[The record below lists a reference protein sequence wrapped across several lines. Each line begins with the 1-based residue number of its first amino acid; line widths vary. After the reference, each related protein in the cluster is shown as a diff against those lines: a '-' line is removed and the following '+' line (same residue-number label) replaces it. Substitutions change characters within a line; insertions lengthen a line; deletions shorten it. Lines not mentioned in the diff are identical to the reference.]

1 MVSLCLKAL
10 NEQQNPSSVFL
21 NSKMEPHSS
30 MFPCHQHFWINSVQF
45 GITWKNYI
53 NFTFFSEFNFDRW
66 FHVKSAKN
74 DKNSFTSNKA
84 SDISLGVIHFVI
96 GLISSKVS
104 LTSGSLNLTTNSNSF
119 WSVSK
124 EDDSTAS
131 FHLLINLN
139 SNFPAKISQKIVCT
153 TYGDFWAKVSSFCWT
168 TLFGEHIVTAGKSI
182 SQTGWFVESKVVKV
196 GFIMKKEHI
205 IFH

>member
-131 FHLLINLN
+131 FHLLINLD
-139 SNFPAKISQKIVCT
+139 SNFPAKISQNSLYYLRWFLSQGLKFLLYNFIWRTYRDCRKINFPNWVIC
-153 TYGDFWAKVSSFCWT
+153 GIQSC
-168 TLFGEHIVTAGKSI
+168 
-182 SQTGWFVESKVVKV
+182 
-196 GFIMKKEHI
+196 
-205 IFH
+205 

>member
-1 MVSLCLKAL
+1 MNLQINGFTLSQCIKRTTKPFISFSQFKNGTTFFDISL
-10 NEQQNPSSVFL
+10 PPTFL
-21 NSKMEPHSS
+21 NKFSTIWHNLQKVYKFSSEKLHFSRFEPIV
-30 MFPCHQHFWINSVQF
+30 P
-45 GITWKNYI
+45 
-53 NFTFFSEFNFDRW
+53 
-66 FHVKSAKN
+66 
-74 DKNSFTSNKA
+74 TSNKA

-139 SNFPAKISQKIVCT
+139 SNFPAKISQNSLYYLRWFLSQGLKFLLYNFIWRTYRDCRKINFPNWVIC
-153 TYGDFWAKVSSFCWT
+153 GIQSC
-168 TLFGEHIVTAGKSI
+168 
-182 SQTGWFVESKVVKV
+182 
-196 GFIMKKEHI
+196 
-205 IFH
+205 

>member
-1 MVSLCLKAL
+1 MNLQINGFTLSQSIKRTTKPFISFSQFKNGTTFFNVSL
-10 NEQQNPSSVFL
+10 PPTFL
-21 NSKMEPHSS
+21 NKFSAIWHYLEKLYK
-30 MFPCHQHFWINSVQF
+30 F
-45 GITWKNYI
+45 Y
-53 NFTFFSEFNFDRW
+53 FFSEFNFDRW

-131 FHLLINLN
+131 FHLLHSKNKKVENLN
-139 SNFPAKISQKIVCT
+139 SNFSRQNQFK
-153 TYGDFWAKVSSFCWT
+153 
-168 TLFGEHIVTAGKSI
+168 
-182 SQTGWFVESKVVKV
+182 
-196 GFIMKKEHI
+196 
-205 IFH
+205 

>member
-1 MVSLCLKAL
+1 MTLQINGFTLSQSIKRTTKPFISFSQFKNGTTFFNVSL
-10 NEQQNPSSVFL
+10 PPTFL
-21 NSKMEPHSS
+21 NKFSAIWHYLEKLYKFHFF
-30 MFPCHQHFWINSVQF
+30 FP
-45 GITWKNYI
+45 
-53 NFTFFSEFNFDRW
+53 EFNLDRW

-131 FHLLINLN
+131 FHLSINLN
-139 SNFPAKISQKIVCT
+139 SKFPAKISQNSWYYLRWFLSQGLKFLLYNFIWRTYRDCRKINIPNWVIC
-153 TYGDFWAKVSSFCWT
+153 GIQSC
-168 TLFGEHIVTAGKSI
+168 
-182 SQTGWFVESKVVKV
+182 
-196 GFIMKKEHI
+196 
-205 IFH
+205 

>member
-53 NFTFFSEFNFDRW
+53 NFTFFPNFTWNQR
-66 FHVKSAKN
+66 
-74 DKNSFTSNKA
+74 TSNKA

-139 SNFPAKISQKIVCT
+139 SNFPAKISQNSLYYLRWFLSQGLKFLLYNFIWRTYRDCRKINFPNWVIC
-153 TYGDFWAKVSSFCWT
+153 GIQSC
-168 TLFGEHIVTAGKSI
+168 
-182 SQTGWFVESKVVKV
+182 
-196 GFIMKKEHI
+196 
-205 IFH
+205 

>member
-45 GITWKNYI
+45 GITWKNYM

-131 FHLLINLN
+131 FHLLIDLN
-139 SNFPAKISQKIVCT
+139 SNFPAKISQNSLYYLRWFLSQSLKFLLYNFIWRTYRDCRKINFPNWVIC
-153 TYGDFWAKVSSFCWT
+153 GIQSC
-168 TLFGEHIVTAGKSI
+168 
-182 SQTGWFVESKVVKV
+182 
-196 GFIMKKEHI
+196 
-205 IFH
+205 

>member
-131 FHLLINLN
+131 FHLLIDLN
-139 SNFPAKISQKIVCT
+139 SNFPAKISQNSLYYLRWFLSQGLQFLLYNFIWRTYRDCRKINFPNWVIC
-153 TYGDFWAKVSSFCWT
+153 GIQSC
-168 TLFGEHIVTAGKSI
+168 
-182 SQTGWFVESKVVKV
+182 
-196 GFIMKKEHI
+196 
-205 IFH
+205 

>member
-53 NFTFFSEFNFDRW
+53 NFTFFFSEFNFDCW
-66 FHVKSAKN
+66 FHVKGAKN

-131 FHLLINLN
+131 FHLSINLN
-139 SNFPAKISQKIVCT
+139 SKFPAKISQNSWYYLRWFLSQGLKFLLYNFIWRTYRDCRKINFPNWVIC
-153 TYGDFWAKVSSFCWT
+153 GIQSC
-168 TLFGEHIVTAGKSI
+168 
-182 SQTGWFVESKVVKV
+182 
-196 GFIMKKEHI
+196 
-205 IFH
+205 